1 MRFIFVLFILFSS
14 LWSQKNLEKVSIQ
27 LDWKFQYEFA
37 GFVAAKEKGFY
48 RDVGL
53 DVDLREYHNSVDTAS
68 DIINRKATY
77 GSYNSSIIISGG
89 KPAPVVLLGTYL
101 QRSPLVFAVRKGI
114 NNPADLIG
122 KKIMAT
128 KDELRS
134 SSLGLML
141 NHFEITP
148 ANATILL
155 HSFDINDFING
166 KCDAI
171 TVFRSNQLYELDRL
185 NIPYSV
191 IDPAD
196 YGFVMSAVNVFTSRN
211 EALENPERTQKFI
224 EATNRGWKYALDHP
238 DEIIDLL
245 LNKYNTGKSRDALVY
260 EYKVTKKLMMT
271 DFYPIGQA
279 NEELTVRAYKQLVQ
293 SGRLLVGQ
301 KLGKFMFQDI
311 IASNNDVQ
319 MTTAQKHYLLNK
331 KKIVMC
337 VDPEWYPFEAIRDGR
352 HIGIAADVMSE
363 FEKRLGVPIE
373 FHPVESWEESITL
386 AKKRECDI
394 LSLAS
399 STPERLQYMDFT
411 SPYVTLPIVMATKMD
426 KPFTED
432 ITSLGNVKLGSV
444 KGYAITE
451 QLKTHYPDLNLVE
464 VASITDGLNRVESGE
479 LYGYIDNLMVVSSY
493 IQKEHT
499 GMLKVS
505 LRLKEK
511 VELSVGTRNDESIL
525 KDIFEKLVL
534 GMDPILMQRFYNR
547 YTTVIREQNPY
558 GIIVLSVLAL
568 VALISALMIGW
579 NYLLRKKVH
588 LEVAKNLQIKDQL
601 YQKAKQAEIGNLI
614 ANISHQ
620 WREPLSKLSSL
631 NLLTIAKIRMGQPIE
646 KEWLLEQSQKIEN
659 TIDFMSHTMQN
670 FLEFY
675 KQNSVRSDF
684 SAYDS
689 IESSISIIETKI
701 LDFGVLVVIEGE
713 DTVLNGVKNEWM
725 QVWLNL
731 LNNAVQVFSERKI
744 ENPTIRIEVSSNRI
758 MFCDNGGGI
767 DLGISSSG
775 LGLPMCKEIVGKYGA
790 RLEVDNCDRGVC
802 VTVVL
807 RSVCDMK
814 K

>member
-1 MRFIFVLFILFSS
+1 MRFIYIYFILVSS
-14 LWSQKNLEKVSIQ
+14 VWGEKPLDKVSIQ

-53 DVDLREYHNSVDTAS
+53 DVDLREYQNSVDTAS

-77 GSYNSSIIISGG
+77 GSYNSSIIVSGG
-89 KPAPVVLLGTYL
+89 KLAPVVLLGTYL

-114 NNPADLIG
+114 NNPAELVG

-128 KDELRS
+128 KDEFRS
-134 SSLGLML
+134 SSIGLML

-148 ANATILL
+148 ANTNFLL
-155 HSFDINDFING
+155 HSFNMNDFITG

-185 NIPYSV
+185 KIPYTV

-196 YGFVMSAVNVFTSRN
+196 YGFVMSAVNVFTSRS

-224 EATNRGWKYALDHP
+224 EATNRGWQYALDHP
-238 DEIIDLL
+238 YEIIDLL
-245 LNKYNTGKSRDALVY
+245 LKKYNTGKSRDALIY
-260 EYKVTKKLMMT
+260 EYQVTKKLMMT
-271 DFYPIGQA
+271 DLYPIGQA
-279 NEELTVRAYKQLVQ
+279 NEELTVRAYKQLLH
-293 SGRLLVGQ
+293 SGRLLGDQ
-301 KLGKFMFQDI
+301 KLGKFMFQEI
-311 IASNNDVQ
+311 IASNNVVQ
-319 MTTAQKHYLLNK
+319 MTTAQKYYLLNK

-337 VDPEWYPFEAIRDGR
+337 IDPEWYPFEAIRDGR
-352 HIGIAADVMSE
+352 HIGIAADVMKE
-363 FEKRLGVPIE
+363 FEKRLGIPIE
-373 FHPVESWEESITL
+373 FYPVESWEESITL

-394 LSLAS
+394 FSLAS

-451 QLKTHYPDLNLVE
+451 QLKTHYPDLNIVE
-464 VASITDGLNRVESGE
+464 VESITDGLNLVESGE
-479 LYGYIDNLMVVSSY
+479 LYGYIDNLMVISSY

-511 VELSVGTRNDESIL
+511 VELSVGTRNDEPML

-534 GMDPILMQRFYNR
+534 GIDPILMQNFYNR
-547 YTTVIREQNPY
+547 YATVIREQNPY
-558 GIIVLSVLAL
+558 GLMILAILAL
-568 VALISALMIGW
+568 IASISILILGW
-579 NYLLRKKVH
+579 NYLLRKKVRA
-588 LEVAKNLQIKDQL
+588 EVAKNLRIKDQL
-601 YQKAKQAEIGNLI
+601 YQKTKQAEIGNLI

-620 WREPLSKLSSL
+620 WREPLSKLSSI
-631 NLLTIAKIRMGQPIE
+631 NLLNIAKIRTGQPIE
-646 KEWLLEQSQKIEN
+646 NGWLLKQSQKVED

-675 KQNSVRSDF
+675 KQSSVKADF
-684 SAYDS
+684 SVYES
-689 IESSISIIETKI
+689 IESSIAIIETKI
-701 LDFGVLVVIEGE
+701 LDFGVHVVIEG
-713 DTVLNGVKNEWM
+713 DDSVLYGIKNEWM

-731 LNNAVQVFSERKI
+731 LNNSIKIFEERNI
-744 ENPTIRIEVSSNRI
+744 ENPMIRIEISVERI
-758 MFCDNGGGI
+758 NFCDNGGGM
-767 DLGISSSG
+767 DTLEEHSG
-775 LGLPMCKEIVGKYGA
+775 LGHQMCQEIATKYGA
-790 RLEVDNCDRGVC
+790 RLEFMNKDEGLC

-807 RSVCDMK
+807 R
-814 K
+814 